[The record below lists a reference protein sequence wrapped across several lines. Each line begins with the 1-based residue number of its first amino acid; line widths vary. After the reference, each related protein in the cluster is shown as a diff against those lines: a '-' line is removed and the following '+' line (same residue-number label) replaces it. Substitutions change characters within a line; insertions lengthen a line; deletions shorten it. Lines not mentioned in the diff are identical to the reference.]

1 MIHIALGVLVLLG
14 GTLEAADASKACP
27 TRQEARLAYGPKA
40 YLYWSGGPNGQRC
53 WGDRRLRRQGRAV
66 APERNIPAPAAV
78 APAVAPAPPAPPAP
92 VVLPYGLTPPYMS
105 EAVPRSILDTPQWAW
120 VAEARAALHEGER
133 GPIFTTFPN
142 REPDVWPVV
151 EQRSGTMIAMFAILL
166 IAGAMLWR
174 WNRSRIRWTS

>member
-1 MIHIALGVLVLLG
+1 MILALVVLVLLG

-27 TRQEARLAYGPKA
+27 TRQEARQAYGPRA
-40 YLYWSGGPNGQRC
+40 YLYWYGGPNGQRC
-53 WGDRRLRRQGRAV
+53 WSDRRGRRQARITV
-66 APERNIPAPAAV
+66 ADPVVPPAAPAA
-78 APAVAPAPPAPPAP
+78 PPARIVLPPER

-120 VAEARAALHEGER
+120 VADARAALQDDER
-133 GPIFTTFPN
+133 GPIFTTFP
-142 REPDVWPVV
+142 RDEPEVWPVV

-174 WNRSRIRWTS
+174 WNRSRIRWTR

>member
-1 MIHIALGVLVLLG
+1 MIHIALAVLLLLG

-27 TRQEARLAYGPKA
+27 TRQEARQAHGPKA

-53 WGDRRLRRQGRAV
+53 WSDRRVRRQNRSV
-66 APERNIPAPAAV
+66 APERIVQPPAPAAL
-78 APAVAPAPPAPPAP
+78 AAAPAP
-92 VVLPYGLTPPYMS
+92 VVLPYGLVPPHMA
-105 EAVPRSILDTPQWAW
+105 EVVPRSILDTPQWAW

-142 REPDVWPVV
+142 REPDVWPMV

-166 IAGAMLWR
+166 IAGAVLWR
-174 WNRSRIRWTS
+174 WDRSRIRWTS